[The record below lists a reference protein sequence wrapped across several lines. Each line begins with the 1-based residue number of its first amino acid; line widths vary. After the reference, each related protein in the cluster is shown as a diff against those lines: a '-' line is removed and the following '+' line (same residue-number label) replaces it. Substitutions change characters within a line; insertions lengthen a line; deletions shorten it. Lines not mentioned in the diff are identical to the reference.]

1 MWRTLAVASAFFP
14 GLFAFCVRALRW
26 AAPGWSLKDRV
37 LLSGRLVSTVQA
49 TMATV
54 SGLTVVLS
62 CEDVVH
68 DRHWLA
74 VEYVWVLVPYMTYDI
89 YVMYLCHWH
98 KSREKGI
105 AERKHSLTSVRSF
118 LLQERLMVTHHL
130 FILIV
135 LTPVTQHFRGELGD
149 FFVGCIF
156 TAELSTPFV
165 SLGKI
170 LMQVCEEG
178 GCLGSCCLQG
188 ILGACRGFLPFPT
201 PGSPPCI
208 AYTARTYARLLPFP
222 AEDAGHA
229 AAQSERD
236 PHPGVFLPLPYSP
249 LPLHVRSLWQ
259 AGGNPS
265 LHGAFPHPPAL
276 QHSQRLP
283 HRPAALLV
291 HTHLPQSRPPLRQ
304 LTC

>member
-26 AAPGWSLKDRV
+26 AAPGWSVKDRV

-74 VEYVWVLVPYMTYDI
+74 VEYIWVLVPYMTYDI

-135 LTPVTQHFRGELGD
+135 LTPVTQGRAGRFLCGLHLHSR
-149 FFVGCIF
+149 
-156 TAELSTPFV
+156 AEHSF
-165 SLGKI
+165 
-170 LMQVCEEG
+170 
-178 GCLGSCCLQG
+178 
-188 ILGACRGFLPFPT
+188 
-201 PGSPPCI
+201 CI
-208 AYTARTYARLLPFP
+208 AGQNPHA

-229 AAQSERD
+229 AAQGERD
-236 PHPGVFLPLPYSP
+236 PHPGDFLPLPYSP
-249 LPLHVRSLWQ
+249 LPLHVRSLRQ
-259 AGGNPS
+259 ADGNPC
-265 LHGAFPHPPAL
+265 LHGALPHPPAL

-291 HTHLPQSRPPLRQ
+291 HTHLPQSRPPLWQ